1 MICRSEWIIITIT
14 TIGYQQTADNLHR
27 CFVIIDEMLV
37 NNMTYNKFLLTLW
50 ISVSIMIIVLLWLAR
65 TPLIPFFV
73 GAILAYSLE
82 PLTKRLTNA
91 LIRIKFG
98 TDYVKKIFAI
108 FIVYG
113 LLVVMISLFIIIGDG
128 ISNQFRQFTNDL
140 PILTEKARLEF
151 INLINQYRN
160 QVPIETQLQIDNY
173 LSDMSVT
180 FTEFFTDFSK
190 NLISYL
196 TNTIAIILGFLIVPF
211 WMFYVLRDGTLHKK
225 NIISTFP
232 AFMHTDINFILSKF
246 EKIFGNYL
254 RGQFLLAL
262 VVGTAIG
269 ISLTIINL
277 PMSFAL
283 GVIGG
288 VTELIP
294 VIGPWIA
301 LIPALLIVLSFD
313 PSLTLPVIFIYF
325 AIQMIENLI
334 LVPKVHSDTIDVQP
348 AVIVIL
354 LIVAG
359 YLFGFFGLLVILPTY
374 AFIKEMLTY
383 INNRLAE
390 ENNQSS

>member
-1 MICRSEWIIITIT
+1 
-14 TIGYQQTADNLHR
+14 
-27 CFVIIDEMLV
+27 
-37 NNMTYNKFLLTLW
+37 MTYNKFLLTLW
-50 ISVSIMIIVLLWLAR
+50 ISVSIIIIVLLWLAR

-82 PLTKRLTNA
+82 PFTKKLTDI
-91 LIRIKFG
+91 LIRVKFG
-98 TDYVKKIFAI
+98 TDYVKKIFSI

-113 LLVVMISLFIIIGDG
+113 LLVVMISLFIIIIGDG
-128 ISNQFRQFTNDL
+128 ISNQFRQFTNEL
-140 PILTEKARLEF
+140 PILTEKARVEF
-151 INLINQYRN
+151 INLLNQYRN

-196 TNTIAIILGFLIVPF
+196 TNTIAIILGFLILPF

-225 NIISTFP
+225 NITSTFP
-232 AFMHTDINFILSKF
+232 AFMHADINFIISKF

-313 PSLTLPVIFIYF
+313 PSLTLPVIFIYL

-359 YLFGFFGLLVILPTY
+359 YIFGFFGLLIVLPTY
-374 AFIKEMLTY
+374 AFIKEMLIY
-383 INNRLAE
+383 INKRLTE
-390 ENNQSS
+390 KNNSSS

>member
-1 MICRSEWIIITIT
+1 
-14 TIGYQQTADNLHR
+14 
-27 CFVIIDEMLV
+27 
-37 NNMTYNKFLLTLW
+37 MTYNKFLFLLW
-50 ISVSIMIIVLLWLAR
+50 LLVSIVIIVLLWLAR

-82 PLTKRLTNA
+82 PLINKSTDLLTK
-91 LIRIKFG
+91 IKFG
-98 TDYVKKIFAI
+98 SIYIKKIVSI
-108 FIVYG
+108 FFIYG
-113 LLVVMISLFIIIGDG
+113 LLGVMISLFIIIVGDG
-128 ISNQFRQFTNDL
+128 IANQFKQFTNEL
-140 PILTEKARLEF
+140 PVLTEKARIEF
-151 INLINQYRN
+151 INLLNQYRN

-173 LSDMSVT
+173 LSDLSAT
-180 FTEFFTDFSK
+180 FADFFANFSK

-196 TNTIAIILGFLIVPF
+196 TNTIAIILGFLVVPF
-211 WMFYVLRDGTLHKK
+211 WMFYVLRDGTLRKK
-225 NIISTFP
+225 NITSTFP
-232 AFMHTDINFILSKF
+232 EFMHNDINFILSKF

-313 PSLTLPVIFIYF
+313 PSLTIPVLFIYF
-325 AIQMIENLI
+325 TIQMIENLI

-359 YLFGFFGLLVILPTY
+359 YLFGFFGLLIILPTY
-374 AFIKEMLTY
+374 AFIKEILIY
-383 INNRLAE
+383 INNRLTK
-390 ENNQSS
+390 QSNESTK

>member
-1 MICRSEWIIITIT
+1 
-14 TIGYQQTADNLHR
+14 
-27 CFVIIDEMLV
+27 
-37 NNMTYNKFLLTLW
+37 MTYNKFLFLLW
-50 ISVSIMIIVLLWLAR
+50 LLVSIVIIVLLWLAR

-82 PLTKRLTNA
+82 PLIKKSTDLLTK
-91 LIRIKFG
+91 IKFG
-98 TDYVKKIFAI
+98 SIYIKKIVSI
-108 FIVYG
+108 FFIYG
-113 LLVVMISLFIIIGDG
+113 LLGVMISLFIIIVGDG
-128 ISNQFRQFTNDL
+128 IANQFKQFTNEL
-140 PILTEKARLEF
+140 PVLTEKARIEF
-151 INLINQYRN
+151 INLLNQYRN

-173 LSDMSVT
+173 LSDLSTT
-180 FTEFFTDFSK
+180 FADFFANFSK

-196 TNTIAIILGFLIVPF
+196 TNTIAIILGFLVVPF
-211 WMFYVLRDGTLHKK
+211 WMFYVLRDGTLRKK
-225 NIISTFP
+225 NITSTFP
-232 AFMHTDINFILSKF
+232 EFMHNDINFILSKF

-262 VVGTAIG
+262 VVGTAIV

-313 PSLTLPVIFIYF
+313 PSLTIPVLFIYF
-325 AIQMIENLI
+325 TIQMIENLI
-334 LVPKVHSDTIDVQP
+334 LVPKVYSDTIDVQP

-359 YLFGFFGLLVILPTY
+359 YLFGFFGLLIILPTY
-374 AFIKEMLTY
+374 AFIKEILIY
-383 INNRLAE
+383 INNRLTK
-390 ENNQSS
+390 QSNESTK

>member
-1 MICRSEWIIITIT
+1 
-14 TIGYQQTADNLHR
+14 
-27 CFVIIDEMLV
+27 
-37 NNMTYNKFLLTLW
+37 MTYNKFLFLLW
-50 ISVSIMIIVLLWLAR
+50 LLVSIVIIVLLWLAR

-82 PLTKRLTNA
+82 PLIKKSTDLLTK
-91 LIRIKFG
+91 IKFG
-98 TDYVKKIFAI
+98 SIYIKKIVSI
-108 FIVYG
+108 FFIYG
-113 LLVVMISLFIIIGDG
+113 LLGVMISLFIIIVGDG
-128 ISNQFRQFTNDL
+128 IANQFKQFTNEL
-140 PILTEKARLEF
+140 PVLTEKARIEF
-151 INLINQYRN
+151 INLLNQYRN

-173 LSDMSVT
+173 LSDLSTT
-180 FTEFFTDFSK
+180 FADFFANFSK

-196 TNTIAIILGFLIVPF
+196 TNTIAIILGFLVVPF
-211 WMFYVLRDGTLHKK
+211 WMFYVLRDGTLRKK
-225 NIISTFP
+225 NITSTFP
-232 AFMHTDINFILSKF
+232 EFMHNDINFILSKF

-262 VVGTAIG
+262 VVGTAIV

-313 PSLTLPVIFIYF
+313 PSLTIPVLFIYF
-325 AIQMIENLI
+325 TIQMIENLI

-359 YLFGFFGLLVILPTY
+359 YLFGFFGLLIILPTY
-374 AFIKEMLTY
+374 AFIKEILIY
-383 INNRLAE
+383 INNRLTK
-390 ENNQSS
+390 QSNESTK

>member
-1 MICRSEWIIITIT
+1 
-14 TIGYQQTADNLHR
+14 
-27 CFVIIDEMLV
+27 
-37 NNMTYNKFLLTLW
+37 MTYNKFLFLLW
-50 ISVSIMIIVLLWLAR
+50 LLVSIVIIVLLWLAR

-82 PLTKRLTNA
+82 PLIKKSTDLLTK
-91 LIRIKFG
+91 IKFG
-98 TDYVKKIFAI
+98 SIYIKKIVSI
-108 FIVYG
+108 FFIYG
-113 LLVVMISLFIIIGDG
+113 LLGVMISLFIIIVGDG
-128 ISNQFRQFTNDL
+128 IANQFKQFTNEL
-140 PILTEKARLEF
+140 PVLTEKARIEF
-151 INLINQYRN
+151 INLLNQYRN

-173 LSDMSVT
+173 LSDLSTT
-180 FTEFFTDFSK
+180 FADFFANFSK

-196 TNTIAIILGFLIVPF
+196 TNTIAIILGFLVVPF
-211 WMFYVLRDGTLHKK
+211 WMFYVLRDGTLRKK
-225 NIISTFP
+225 NITSTFP
-232 AFMHTDINFILSKF
+232 EFMHNDINFILSKF

-313 PSLTLPVIFIYF
+313 PSLTIPVLFIYF
-325 AIQMIENLI
+325 TIQMIENLI

-359 YLFGFFGLLVILPTY
+359 YLFGFFGLLIILPTY
-374 AFIKEMLTY
+374 AFIKEILIY
-383 INNRLAE
+383 INNRLTK
-390 ENNQSS
+390 QSNESTK

>member
-1 MICRSEWIIITIT
+1 M
-14 TIGYQQTADNLHR
+14 
-27 CFVIIDEMLV
+27 
-37 NNMTYNKFLLTLW
+37 
-50 ISVSIMIIVLLWLAR
+50 
-65 TPLIPFFV
+65 
-73 GAILAYSLE
+73 
-82 PLTKRLTNA
+82 
-91 LIRIKFG
+91 
-98 TDYVKKIFAI
+98 
-108 FIVYG
+108 
-113 LLVVMISLFIIIGDG
+113 
-128 ISNQFRQFTNDL
+128 
-140 PILTEKARLEF
+140 
-151 INLINQYRN
+151 
-160 QVPIETQLQIDNY
+160 QIDNY
-173 LSDMSVT
+173 LSDISAN
-180 FTEFFTDFSK
+180 FADFFADFSK

-196 TNTIAIILGFLIVPF
+196 TSTIAIILGFLIVPF
-211 WMFYVLRDGTLHKK
+211 WMFYVLRDETLHKK
-225 NIISTFP
+225 NIISTLP
-232 AFMHTDINFILSKF
+232 EFMHNDINFILSKF

-269 ISLTIINL
+269 ISLSIINL

-313 PSLTLPVIFIYF
+313 PSLTLPVLFIYL

-359 YLFGFFGLLVILPTY
+359 YLFGFFGLLVVLPTY
-374 AFIKEMLTY
+374 AFIKEMLIYVT
-383 INNRLAE
+383 NRLTE
-390 ENNQSS
+390 GTNSSS

>member
-1 MICRSEWIIITIT
+1 
-14 TIGYQQTADNLHR
+14 
-27 CFVIIDEMLV
+27 
-37 NNMTYNKFLLTLW
+37 MTYNKFLFLLW
-50 ISVSIMIIVLLWLAR
+50 LLVSIVIIVLLWLAR

-82 PLTKRLTNA
+82 PLIKKSTDLLTK
-91 LIRIKFG
+91 IKFG
-98 TDYVKKIFAI
+98 TIYIKKIVSI
-108 FIVYG
+108 FFIYG
-113 LLVVMISLFIIIGDG
+113 LLGVMISLFIIIVGDG
-128 ISNQFRQFTNDL
+128 IANQFKQFTNEL
-140 PILTEKARLEF
+140 PVLTEKARIEF
-151 INLINQYRN
+151 INLLNQYRN

-173 LSDMSVT
+173 LSDLSTT
-180 FTEFFTDFSK
+180 FADFFANFSK

-196 TNTIAIILGFLIVPF
+196 TNTIAIILGFLVVPF
-211 WMFYVLRDGTLHKK
+211 WMFYVLRDGTLRKK
-225 NIISTFP
+225 NITSTFP
-232 AFMHTDINFILSKF
+232 EFMHNDINFILSKF

-313 PSLTLPVIFIYF
+313 PSLTIPVLFIYF
-325 AIQMIENLI
+325 TIQMIENLI

-359 YLFGFFGLLVILPTY
+359 YLFGFFGLLIIFPTY
-374 AFIKEMLTY
+374 AFIKEILIY
-383 INNRLAE
+383 INNRLTK
-390 ENNQSS
+390 QSNESTK

>member
-1 MICRSEWIIITIT
+1 
-14 TIGYQQTADNLHR
+14 
-27 CFVIIDEMLV
+27 
-37 NNMTYNKFLLTLW
+37 MTYNKFLFLLW
-50 ISVSIMIIVLLWLAR
+50 LLVSIVIIVLLWLAR

-82 PLTKRLTNA
+82 PLIKKSTDLLTK
-91 LIRIKFG
+91 IKFG
-98 TDYVKKIFAI
+98 SIYIKKIVSI
-108 FIVYG
+108 FFIYG
-113 LLVVMISLFIIIGDG
+113 LLGVMISLFIIIVGDG
-128 ISNQFRQFTNDL
+128 IANQFKQFTNEL
-140 PILTEKARLEF
+140 PVLTEKARVEF
-151 INLINQYRN
+151 INLLNQYRN

-173 LSDMSVT
+173 LSDLSTT
-180 FTEFFTDFSK
+180 FADFFANFSK

-196 TNTIAIILGFLIVPF
+196 TNTIAIILGFLVVPF
-211 WMFYVLRDGTLHKK
+211 WMFYVLRDGTLRKK
-225 NIISTFP
+225 NITSTFP
-232 AFMHTDINFILSKF
+232 EFMHNDINFILSKF

-262 VVGTAIG
+262 VAGTAIG

-313 PSLTLPVIFIYF
+313 PSLTIPVLFIYF
-325 AIQMIENLI
+325 TIQMIENLI

-359 YLFGFFGLLVILPTY
+359 YLFGFFGLLIILPTY
-374 AFIKEMLTY
+374 AFIKEILIY
-383 INNRLAE
+383 INNRLSK
-390 ENNQSS
+390 QSNESTK

>member
-1 MICRSEWIIITIT
+1 
-14 TIGYQQTADNLHR
+14 
-27 CFVIIDEMLV
+27 MLV
-37 NNMTYNKFLLTLW
+37 DNMTYNKFLLTLW
-50 ISVSIMIIVLLWLAR
+50 FSVSILVIVLLWLAR

-82 PLTKRLTNA
+82 PLTKKLTNV
-91 LIRIKFG
+91 LIRVKFG
-98 TDYVKKIFAI
+98 TDYVKNIFSI

-113 LLVVMISLFIIIGDG
+113 LLVVMISLFIIIIGDG
-128 ISNQFRQFTNDL
+128 ISNQFRQFSNDL
-140 PILTEKARLEF
+140 PILTEKARIEF
-151 INLINQYRN
+151 INLLNQYRN
-160 QVPIETQLQIDNY
+160 QVPLETQLQIDNY

-180 FTEFFTDFSK
+180 FTEFFTEFSK

-196 TNTIAIILGFLIVPF
+196 TNTIAIILGFLILPF

-232 AFMHTDINFILSKF
+232 VFMHADINFILSKF

-313 PSLTLPVIFIYF
+313 PSLTLPVLFIYF

-383 INNRLAE
+383 INNRLTE
-390 ENNQSS
+390 KNNQSS

>member
-1 MICRSEWIIITIT
+1 
-14 TIGYQQTADNLHR
+14 
-27 CFVIIDEMLV
+27 
-37 NNMTYNKFLLTLW
+37 MTYNKFLFLLW
-50 ISVSIMIIVLLWLAR
+50 LLVSIVIIVLLWLAR

-82 PLTKRLTNA
+82 PLIKKSTDLLTK
-91 LIRIKFG
+91 IKFG
-98 TDYVKKIFAI
+98 TIYIKKIVSI
-108 FIVYG
+108 FFIYG
-113 LLVVMISLFIIIGDG
+113 LLGVMISLFIIIVGDG
-128 ISNQFRQFTNDL
+128 IANQFKQFTNEL
-140 PILTEKARLEF
+140 PVLTEKARIEF
-151 INLINQYRN
+151 INLLNQYRN

-173 LSDMSVT
+173 LSDLSTT
-180 FTEFFTDFSK
+180 FADFFANFSK

-196 TNTIAIILGFLIVPF
+196 TNTIAIILGFLVVPF
-211 WMFYVLRDGTLHKK
+211 WMFYVLRDGTLRKK
-225 NIISTFP
+225 NITSTFP
-232 AFMHTDINFILSKF
+232 EFMHNDINFILSKF

-313 PSLTLPVIFIYF
+313 PSLTIPVLFIYF
-325 AIQMIENLI
+325 TIQMIENLI

-359 YLFGFFGLLVILPTY
+359 YLFGFFGLLIILPTY
-374 AFIKEMLTY
+374 AFIKEILIY
-383 INNRLAE
+383 INNRLTK
-390 ENNQSS
+390 QSNESTK